1 MTSISAAKLLT
12 RFETYLAG
20 VFHPIPEER
29 VVAGAIQSFYGWVF
43 PFLRNAFICGV
54 LKYLADASGSMML
67 QTLAIIAYVVLVG
80 YCLSYIIAG
89 ALTPFHFVKYR
100 RLGVLLDA
108 LVTLAVLSSLG
119 YAIFIGTRFAIDEI
133 ARGHVA
139 SRSIA
144 PHSSPGP

>member
-1 MTSISAAKLLT
+1 MMSISPAKLLT
-12 RFETYLAG
+12 RFENYLAG
-20 VFHPIPEER
+20 VFHPIPEEQ

-54 LKYLADASGSMML
+54 LKYLADASGSMTL

-108 LVTLAVLSSLG
+108 LVTLTVLSSLG
-119 YAIFIGTRFAIDEI
+119 YAIFLGTRFAIDEI

>member
-1 MTSISAAKLLT
+1 
-12 RFETYLAG
+12 
-20 VFHPIPEER
+20 
-29 VVAGAIQSFYGWVF
+29 
-43 PFLRNAFICGV
+43 
-54 LKYLADASGSMML
+54 MML

-119 YAIFIGTRFAIDEI
+119 YAIFLGTRFAIDEI

>member
-1 MTSISAAKLLT
+1 MTLEA
-12 RFETYLAG
+12 
-20 VFHPIPEER
+20 
-29 VVAGAIQSFYGWVF
+29 
-43 PFLRNAFICGV
+43 
-54 LKYLADASGSMML
+54 
-67 QTLAIIAYVVLVG
+67 LAIIAYVVLVG

-89 ALTPFHFVKYR
+89 ALTPFHFVKHR

-119 YAIFIGTRFAIDEI
+119 YAIFLGTRFAIDEI

>member
-1 MTSISAAKLLT
+1 MISISAAKLLT

-20 VFHPIPEER
+20 VFHPIPEEQ

-54 LKYLADASGSMML
+54 LKYLADASGSMTL
-67 QTLAIIAYVVLVG
+67 QTLAIIAYVVLVS

-119 YAIFIGTRFAIDEI
+119 YAIFLGTRFAIDEI

>member
-1 MTSISAAKLLT
+1 MTSISVAKLLFSVRELPCR
-12 RFETYLAG
+12 RFPSNSGRAG
-20 VFHPIPEER
+20 RRRGHTVI
-29 VVAGAIQSFYGWVF
+29 
-43 PFLRNAFICGV
+43 LRLGFSISSQRIHLRGSKVSCS
-54 LKYLADASGSMML
+54 ASGCMTL
-67 QTLAIIAYVVLVG
+67 QALAIIAYVVLVG

-108 LVTLAVLSSLG
+108 LVTLAVLLSLG
-119 YAIFIGTRFAIDEI
+119 YAIFLGTRFAIDEI